1 MKPEKLHDEL
11 RLTLTP
17 KEESFMITIEDILN
31 DYASKDL
38 GLVLALIEVMIALK
52 KTR

>member
-1 MKPEKLHDEL
+1 MKAEKLHDEL

-17 KEESFMITIEDILN
+17 KEERFMIEIEDIMN
-31 DYASKDL
+31 DYASKEL
-38 GLVLALIEVMIALK
+38 GLLLALIEIMIALK